1 MVAFNYADIISTS
14 PIIFLSIFSLL
25 LLIVDASFPKRD
37 ASDNR
42 PVRAIFFLTIL
53 GLLVSGVLAV
63 NTYFAVSTAFNG
75 MVFTGRFPAF
85 FEIVFVFSAVLSVLL
100 SKQYLEREG
109 VHSGEYYIL
118 MVFAT
123 VGMMLM
129 ASARDL
135 IVLFLGLELMSISLY
150 VLAGYKR
157 RDKKSNEAS
166 LKYFLLGA
174 FATGF
179 FLYGISLMY
188 GASGSTNLAIILNK
202 FSAIQPDPLLWVGA
216 TLILSGLS
224 FKISAVPFHMWVPDV
239 YEGSPT
245 TVAGF
250 MSTGSKAA
258 AFSALVILF
267 SYSLHPSW
275 QLQAVIA
282 YVAALTMIL
291 GNLIALV
298 QQNIKRMLAY
308 SSIAH
313 AGYALVGIASA
324 NSLGRTGV
332 LYYMLA
338 YTFMQ
343 VGAFGVVSVLESQG
357 KGPAN
362 GNDKYLLISDYAG
375 LSSSHP
381 FIAALMAL
389 FMFSLAVLPPFA
401 GFFGKYYLFASAV
414 TANMTWLAIIGVL
427 ASVVS
432 IYFYVGVVVNMY
444 FTSERNPSEEVH
456 ASSSDAFFTH
466 DGTTSEE
473 NIFAT
478 DPSHKSESFAISKLA
493 AVALIIAA
501 AAVIE
506 LGITPWYIVE
516 LTEKL
521 F

>member
-1 MVAFNYADIISTS
+1 MIPFNYTDIISVS
-14 PIIFLSIFSLL
+14 PIIFLGIFSLL
-25 LLIVDASFPKRD
+25 LLIVDASFKR
-37 ASDNR
+37 
-42 PVRAIFFLTIL
+42 PAIVVCWLTVL
-53 GLLVSGVLAV
+53 GLLISGVLTV
-63 NTYFAVSTAFNG
+63 NTYFASGSAFNG
-75 MVFTGRFPAF
+75 MVFTGKFPAF
-85 FEIVFVFSAVLSVLL
+85 FEVVFVLSAVLSVLL
-100 SKQYLEREG
+100 SKPYLEREG
-109 VHSGEYYIL
+109 VHFGEYYSLII
-118 MVFAT
+118 FAT
-123 VGMMLM
+123 IGMMLM

-135 IVLFLGLELMSISLY
+135 MVLFLGLELMSISLY
-150 VLAGYKR
+150 VLAGYIR
-157 RDKKSNEAS
+157 RDPKSNKAS

-179 FLYGISLMY
+179 FLYGISLVY
-188 GASGSTNLAIILNK
+188 GASGSTNLSVVFDE
-202 FSAIQPDPLLWVGA
+202 FSSIRTNPLLWIGA
-216 TLILSGLS
+216 VLILTGLC

-258 AFSALVILF
+258 AFSALVIVF
-267 SYSLHPSW
+267 SYSIHPSW
-275 QLQAVIA
+275 QLQIVIA
-282 YVAALTMIL
+282 YLAALTMIL

-343 VGAFGVVSVLESQG
+343 VGAFGVVSILESKEG
-357 KGPAN
+357 
-362 GNDKYLLISDYAG
+362 KYLSISDYAG
-375 LSSSHP
+375 LGYSHP
-381 FIAALMAL
+381 FVAALMAL
-389 FMFSLAVLPPFA
+389 FMFSLAGLPPFA

-414 TANMTWLAIIGVL
+414 TANMTWLAIVGVL

-432 IYFYVGVVVNMY
+432 VYFYVGVVVNMY
-444 FTSERNPSEEVH
+444 FVEGTH
-456 ASSSDAFFTH
+456 ATEPIASGKDFVVGDPAH
-466 DGTTSEE
+466 GNGT
-473 NIFAT
+473 IAV
-478 DPSHKSESFAISKLA
+478 SKLGTI
-493 AVALIIAA
+493 ALIISA

-506 LGITPWYIVE
+506 LGLTPGYIVA

>member
-1 MVAFNYADIISTS
+1 M
-14 PIIFLSIFSLL
+14 
-25 LLIVDASFPKRD
+25 LLIIDATVKKP
-37 ASDNR
+37 AGL
-42 PVRAIFFLTIL
+42 AYWLTLVGLAVTGIL
-53 GLLVSGVLAV
+53 TV
-63 NTYFAVSTAFNG
+63 NTYSASGVAFNG

-85 FEIVFVFSAVLSVLL
+85 FEIIFVLSSGLSVLL
-100 SKQYLEREG
+100 SKPYLEKED
-109 VHSGEYYIL
+109 VHFGEYYTMI
-118 MVFAT
+118 VFAT
-123 VGMMLM
+123 IGMMLM

-135 IVLFLGLELMSISLY
+135 MVLFLGLELMSISLY
-150 VLAGYKR
+150 VLAGYVR
-157 RDKKSNEAS
+157 RDPKSNEAS

-179 FLYGISLMY
+179 FLYGISLVY
-188 GASGSTNLAIILNK
+188 GASGTTNLAKILEK
-202 FSAIQPDPLLWVGA
+202 FSTIQNDPLLWIGA
-216 TLILSGLS
+216 ALILIGLS

-258 AFSALVILF
+258 AFAALVILF
-267 SYSLHPSW
+267 SYSVHPSW
-275 QLQAVIA
+275 QLQVVIA
-282 YVAALTMIL
+282 YLAAFTMII

-313 AGYALVGIASA
+313 AGYALVGIAAA

-343 VGAFGVVSVLESQG
+343 IGAFGVVSVLESKEG
-357 KGPAN
+357 R
-362 GNDKYLLISDYAG
+362 YLNISDYEG
-375 LSSSHP
+375 LARRHP
-381 FIAALMAL
+381 FVAALMAV
-389 FMFSLAVLPPFA
+389 FMFSLAGIPPFA

-414 TANMTWLAIIGVL
+414 TANMTWLAIVGVL

-432 IYFYVGVVVNMY
+432 VYFYLNVVVNMY
-444 FTSERNPSEEVH
+444 F
-456 ASSSDAFFTH
+456 
-466 DGTTSEE
+466 
-473 NIFAT
+473 
-478 DPSHKSESFAISKLA
+478 KESPEGSAPAVISKLGTT
-493 AVALIIAA
+493 ALIIAA

-506 LGITPWYIVE
+506 LGLTPGYIVA
-516 LTEKL
+516 LTQRL

>member
-1 MVAFNYADIISTS
+1 MPFNYNDIIAVS
-14 PIIFLSIFSLL
+14 PILFLSAFSLL
-25 LLIVDASFPKRD
+25 LLVVDASFKRP
-37 ASDNR
+37 ANL
-42 PVRAIFFLTIL
+42 VYCLTIV
-53 GLLVSGVLAV
+53 GLIITGILTI
-63 NTYFAVSTAFNG
+63 NTYHAAGEAFNG

-85 FEIVFVFSAVLSVLL
+85 FEIVFVISAALSVLL
-100 SKQYLEREG
+100 SKSYLEREG
-109 VHSGEYYIL
+109 VHFGEYYSLI
-118 MVFAT
+118 VFAT

-135 IVLFLGLELMSISLY
+135 MVLFLGLELMSISLY
-150 VLAGYKR
+150 VLAGYFR
-157 RDKKSNEAS
+157 RDAKSNEAS

-179 FLYGISLMY
+179 FLYGISLVY
-188 GASGSTNLAIILNK
+188 GASGSTNLAVIFNK
-202 FSAIQPDPLLWVGA
+202 FPSIQSNPLLWIGA
-216 TLILSGLS
+216 TLILIGLS

-245 TVAGF
+245 TVSGF

-258 AFSALVILF
+258 AFSALVLVF
-267 SYSLHPSW
+267 SYSIHPSW
-275 QLQAVIA
+275 QLQLVMG
-282 YVAALTMIL
+282 YLAAFTMVL

-313 AGYALVGIASA
+313 AGYALIGIASA

-343 VGAFGVVSVLESQG
+343 IGAFGVVSVLENKEG
-357 KGPAN
+357 
-362 GNDKYLLISDYAG
+362 KYLSISDYEG
-375 LSSSHP
+375 LAYRHP
-381 FIAALMAL
+381 FIAALMAI
-389 FMFSLAVLPPFA
+389 FMFSLAGLPPFA

-414 TANMTWLAIIGVL
+414 SANMTWLAIIGVL

-432 IYFYVGVVVNMY
+432 VYFYVGVVVNMY
-444 FTSERNPSEEVH
+444 FKDTPEGVP
-456 ASSSDAFFTH
+456 ASLDAVSKM
-466 DGTTSEE
+466 GTT
-473 NIFAT
+473 
-478 DPSHKSESFAISKLA
+478 
-493 AVALIIAA
+493 ALIIAA

-506 LGITPWYIVE
+506 LGLTPGYIVA
-516 LTEKL
+516 LTERL

>member
-1 MVAFNYADIISTS
+1 MFFNYNDLIAIS
-14 PIIFLSIFSLL
+14 PIIFLSVYSLL
-25 LLIVDASFPKRD
+25 LLVVDATLKKP
-37 ASDNR
+37 AN
-42 PVRAIFFLTIL
+42 VVYWLTLL
-53 GLLVSGVLAV
+53 GLVVTGALTV
-63 NTYFAVSTAFNG
+63 NTYFASGDAFNG

-85 FEIVFVFSAVLSVLL
+85 FEVVFVLSAGLSVLL
-100 SKQYLEREG
+100 SKPYLEKEE
-109 VHSGEYYIL
+109 VHYGEYYSL
-118 MVFAT
+118 VVFAT

-135 IVLFLGLELMSISLY
+135 MVLFLGLELMSISLY
-150 VLAGYKR
+150 VLAGFVR
-157 RDKKSNEAS
+157 RDTKSNEAS

-179 FLYGISLMY
+179 FLYGISLVY
-188 GASGSTNLAIILNK
+188 GASGTTNLAVI
-202 FSAIQPDPLLWVGA
+202 FGEFASIQGDPLLWIGA
-216 TLILSGLS
+216 ALILVGLS

-245 TVAGF
+245 TISGF
-250 MSTGSKAA
+250 MSTGGKAA
-258 AFSALVILF
+258 GFAALVIVF
-267 SYSLHPSW
+267 SYSIRPTW
-275 QLQAVIA
+275 QFQLVIA
-282 YVAALTMIL
+282 YLAAFTMVL

-343 VGAFGVVSVLESQG
+343 IGAFGVVSVLESKEG
-357 KGPAN
+357 
-362 GNDKYLLISDYAG
+362 KYLKISDYEG
-375 LSSSHP
+375 LAYRHP

-389 FMFSLAVLPPFA
+389 FMFSLAGLPPFA

-432 IYFYVGVVVNMY
+432 VYFYINVVVNMY
-444 FTSERNPSEEVH
+444 FKDLSE
-456 ASSSDAFFTH
+456 
-466 DGTTSEE
+466 G
-473 NIFAT
+473 
-478 DPSHKSESFAISKLA
+478 SFGAEGSTAVPISKLGA
-493 AVALIIAA
+493 TALIIAA

-506 LGITPWYIVE
+506 LGLTPGYIVA